1 MSKSLYDTDFSS
13 WTQTQAEALRA
24 KDWAAL
30 DVEHLAEEIEDL
42 GISIQHAIES
52 HLERLL
58 LHLLKLRYDPATRPR
73 RVWRL
78 TVVQARHEIAKL
90 AKGGP
95 QHHPAIYLPEAYRHA
110 RRFAAVAMDRPLAD
124 FPEACPWPIERV
136 FDEDFFPEA

>member
-30 DVEHLAEEIEDL
+30 DVEPLAEEIEDL

-90 AKGGP
+90 ARRPTAPSGDL
-95 QHHPAIYLPEAYRHA
+95 PAGSLS
-110 RRFAAVAMDRPLAD
+110 
-124 FPEACPWPIERV
+124 ACPALRRRGHGSAAGGLP
-136 FDEDFFPEA
+136 